1 MENYSTYEDN
11 YYNFY
16 PETTQVLKVIA
27 PLGILI
33 CLVGLVGN
41 GLVLGLLGF
50 SVKWGDFTVFI
61 FHLSLA
67 DFLYLSCQ
75 TVLFIQIILAA
86 FHDIW
91 FDVSY
96 VLGLTDISY
105 TVGLWLL
112 TAISVTHC
120 LSVLRPIWCRLH
132 APRHAPAVVCALIW
146 VSSVSVNVHRFLV
159 CRVDAFHNWRSCDMY
174 TLVFP
179 VCSCVL
185 FSVTVMCIL
194 IVLFKVRSRAE
205 LHPHLKLYITVLL
218 TVLFLLFAFPL
229 DIYVF
234 FLRYTEVFYLPN
246 ILLLLTCVNSST
258 HPLVYYF
265 VGRIGGPRCGENL
278 REVFQKA
285 LGEESA
291 LRRDSSAE
299 EEGHSQPSEVA

>member
-11 YYNFY
+11 YYSFY
-16 PETTQVLKVIA
+16 PETTQAVKVIA

-33 CLVGLVGN
+33 CLGGLVGN

-50 SVKWGDFTVFI
+50 SVKWGEFTVFI

-112 TAISVTHC
+112 TTISVTRC

-146 VSSVSVNVHRFLV
+146 VSSVSVNVHHFLV
-159 CRVDAFHNWRSCDMY
+159 CWVGKFSNGHSCAVYMLIY
-174 TLVFP
+174 S

-194 IVLFKVRSRAE
+194 IVLFKVRSRAQ
-205 LHPHLKLYITVLL
+205 LRPPLKLYITVLL

-229 DIYVF
+229 GIYVF

-246 ILLLLTCVNSST
+246 ILLLLACVNSSAN
-258 HPLVYYF
+258 PLVYYF
-265 VGRIGGPRCGENL
+265 VGRIGGCRRGKNL
-278 REVFQKA
+278 QEVFQKA

-291 LRRDSSAE
+291 LRRDSSSGAVN
-299 EEGHSQPSEVA
+299 SSA